1 MKKILIAEDHA
12 IVRVGTKHVI
22 QSIWQDVE
30 VTGVDTFVK
39 VLSMLDEKTFDL
51 IILDINIP
59 GGNSLKMINT
69 IRKKQPRIKI
79 LVFSGYDEKLYAVP
93 ALQAGADGYA
103 SKDASKDEFAEALES
118 IFQNKKYLSQS
129 MQQES
134 INKLIGAKET
144 TKKPLSTLS
153 ARETEILQLLLK
165 GYSTSQIGDSLKLHL
180 STVSTY
186 KMRIFEKLGVKNII
200 ELIDQI
206 QLNEASEWNKDQS

>member
-22 QSIWQDVE
+22 QSIWPDTE
-30 VTGVDTFVK
+30 VTGVDSFTKAVAA
-39 VLSMLDEKTFDL
+39 LEEKQFDL

-59 GGNSLKMINT
+59 GGNNLKMINV
-69 IRKKQPRIKI
+69 IRKKQEKVRI

-93 ALQAGADGYA
+93 SLQAGADGYV
-103 SKDASKDEFAEALES
+103 SKDATKSEFTEALES
-118 IFQNKKYLSQS
+118 IFQNKKYLSPT

-134 INKLIGAKET
+134 INKLIDSKQSV
-144 TKKPLSTLS
+144 KNPLSTLS
-153 ARETEILQLLLK
+153 TRETEILQLILK
-165 GYSTSQIGDSLKLHL
+165 GHSTSQIGDILLLHL

-186 KMRIFEKLGVKNII
+186 KMRIFEKLGVKNIV

-206 QLNEASEWNKDQS
+206 QLNEESGFNNKI